1 MGARKMFDSQR
12 LEDAFRAWFAESYP
26 NAQPSKHTVMS
37 HVAFAQY
44 ILQKNNS
51 GDQEKSV

>member
-1 MGARKMFDSQR
+1 MGARKMLDSQS
-12 LEDAFRAWFAESYP
+12 LEDVFRAWFAESYP

-44 ILQKNNS
+44 ILQANNS
-51 GDQEKSV
+51 GDGEKSA